1 MNDLNLITDEVMS
14 WVVKRMS
21 DLHLATDEIINRPQ
35 SEFLLAQLSNGW
47 VLRMKCYSF
56 IMVVGKNSG
65 RYVNIYR
72 KDLDNPDDLEMIANK
87 LKLHK
92 NYK

>member
-1 MNDLNLITDEVMS
+1 MVKKMNN
-14 WVVKRMS
+14 
-21 DLHLATDEIINRPQ
+21 LHLIADEIMNRPQ
-35 SEFLLAQLSNGW
+35 SKSLLAQLLNKW

-56 IMVVGKNSG
+56 IMIVNEKSG
-65 RYVNIYR
+65 RYINIYR
-72 KDLDNPDDLEMIANK
+72 ENLDNPDDLEMIANK

>member
-1 MNDLNLITDEVMS
+1 MNN
-14 WVVKRMS
+14 
-21 DLHLATDEIINRPQ
+21 LHLIADEIMNRPQ
-35 SEFLLAQLSNGW
+35 SKSLLAQLLNKW

-56 IMVVGKNSG
+56 IMIVNEKSG

-72 KDLDNPDDLEMIANK
+72 KNLDNPDDLEVIASK